1 MFDMNEKTDR
11 RWVIR
16 DAVKEDAPFLALCMA
31 AGMHFCDFG
40 GKVADDIDGD
50 IEDLLARMTACSM
63 REDLLESYKRT
74 RVAEMDCVPVGS
86 LLSYSGEV
94 YRELRHKTFTEFWPE
109 LSYMEASS
117 EMEADPG
124 EYYLDTLAVHPDYR
138 RQGIGLS
145 LIRDGISLGRA
156 LGYRRIV
163 IAADSDFPHL
173 VRLYESAG
181 FTPADHRHAFG
192 VDYQRMMLEV

>member
-1 MFDMNEKTDR
+1 MTEADH

-31 AGMHFCDFG
+31 AGMHFYDFG
-40 GKVADDIDGD
+40 GNVADDFDGD
-50 IEDLLARMTACSM
+50 IAELLARMTVCSM
-63 REDLLESYKRT
+63 REDLLESYTRT
-74 RVAEMDCVPVGS
+74 RVAEIGGVAVGS
-86 LLSYSGEV
+86 LLSYPGEV
-94 YRELRHKTFTEFWPE
+94 YRALRHKTFTELWPE

-117 EMEADPG
+117 EMETDPG

-145 LIRDGISLGRA
+145 LIRDGIARGRA

-163 IAADSDFPHL
+163 IAADSDFPYL

-181 FTPADHRHAFG
+181 FKPADHRHAFG
-192 VDYQRMMLEV
+192 VDYQRMMLEG